1 MDFYQANAHLYE
13 LLSKVVHQTQ
23 SITVID
29 VSNDKVTPYPRLEES
44 KFVITEDIQ
53 RRNASILTAH
63 YIQEYRPSQLRL
75 ERLMRESEKL
85 LIDILIEDMGG
96 IRCLGTEQ

>member
-1 MDFYQANAHLYE
+1 MDFYQANAYLYE
-13 LLSKVVHQTQ
+13 LLSKVVHETQ
-23 SITVID
+23 SISVID
-29 VSNDKVTPYPRLEES
+29 VSNDRVTPYPRLEES
-44 KFVITEDIQ
+44 KFIITEDIQ

-63 YIQEYRPSQLRL
+63 YIHEYRPSQLRL

-85 LIDILIEDMGG
+85 LIDVLLEDMGG